1 VFLARKGIE
10 RKRTTLKLHG
20 LSRRDDEAK
29 GFKYGD
35 EATVVD
41 KVLLLEMLEA
51 FGEAV
56 AEGRTEKEMTL
67 FETCQSDDEVL

>member
-1 VFLARKGIE
+1 
-10 RKRTTLKLHG
+10 
-20 LSRRDDEAK
+20 
-29 GFKYGD
+29 
-35 EATVVD
+35 
-41 KVLLLEMLEA
+41 MLEA